1 MQRAASFN
9 ILTAL
14 KEIITVLTKEE
25 PPLLP
30 LHEKSK
36 PVFQLHEI
44 VVTPEPSPTKIETWN
59 KK

>member
-25 PPLLP
+25 PLLP
-30 LHEKSK
+30 LHEKSP
-36 PVFQLHEI
+36 PVFELHEI
-44 VVTPEPSPTKIETWN
+44 IVTPEPSPIKIETWI

>member
-25 PPLLP
+25 PLLP

-36 PVFQLHEI
+36 PVFELHEI
-44 VVTPEPSPTKIETWN
+44 VVTPEPSPIKIETWN